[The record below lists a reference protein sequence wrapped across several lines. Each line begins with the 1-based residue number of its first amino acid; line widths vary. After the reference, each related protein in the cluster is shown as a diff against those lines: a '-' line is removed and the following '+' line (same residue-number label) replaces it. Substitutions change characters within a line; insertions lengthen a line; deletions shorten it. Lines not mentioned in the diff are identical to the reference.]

1 MTAEIILYADCQL
14 LVDKNYSV
22 DDINDYLST
31 LTASSAITIN
41 YFKHDLETSIKL
53 QLGQEYLDIEAQNW
67 NYCKITNGNE
77 TSMYYFITD
86 KQWRSKEVLN
96 LNLYLDTISS
106 LGWLSMTDKTLIHR
120 AHLDRWKWEGLSTTA
135 YPIINK
141 NSEGINPL
149 LLKSDE
155 MIISEDSEANFN
167 FSLRN
172 RKWYIGYFNNDA
184 ISPTDY
190 NQVNP
195 VKMLIFPEGKSW
207 DVLTTDEGSH
217 SMTDGENIVFSP
229 LVLANGS
236 GNQLNNFTIK
246 LDSSHIIDL
255 YVKKCDF
262 YNGLEVKSVRLQRSG
277 STIGYS
283 IIFSYYDS
291 TMRLFDSSVSST
303 VWLNITS
310 YIIEK
315 APAVVYSYKLSSA
328 SRDIYLNASIKDTFM
343 GSDSSGVYGVEKLD
357 RTDSRIIKVIE
368 LPYCPL
374 TYEGTDMGGSMYFVE
389 NIEVTSVLGNTFVGV
404 ALRQGGSFLNRLEA
418 HYDLDIQ
425 PFPFSSLQ
433 LSSISTLTKKNK
445 KYETKLYHSDFY
457 NFKIVYDS
465 FSALIKFENIDFGQ
479 LTNFST
485 FIFDFVPSM
494 NMQSSFIIDYSKTF
508 KESGEIDY
516 PGFLYVSRNN
526 EIPIY
531 TSQYVNYLRT
541 GYNYDVK
548 AKNFNEIMTATSN
561 FFPFASGALNTA
573 MAFEGGNTQ
582 QALSGLSQVT
592 SSITSSLNAT
602 FNAELS
608 LERKQAELQAQASS
622 IRSADDISLLNY
634 YTKVNKPKFVYYE
647 PSSRMINNLF
657 NLFYYTGYAVES
669 MGIIQSFMVSRARFN
684 YIQAEIDLSVEE
696 NSNVL
701 RNIPK
706 KFIDDYKAR
715 FNIGL
720 TRFHK
725 LDGVYDFEQKY
736 ENWETWLLNY
746 ISHSEV

>member
-1 MTAEIILYADCQL
+1 MTAQIILYENCQL
-14 LVDKNYSV
+14 LVDKNFSV
-22 DDINDYLST
+22 DDISDYLST

-53 QLGQEYLDIEAQNW
+53 QLGQEYLDISAQNW
-67 NYCKITNGNE
+67 NYCKITNDNE

-96 LNLYLDTISS
+96 LSLYLDTISS

-120 AHLDRWKWEGLSTTA
+120 AHLDRWKYDGSWTTV
-135 YPIINK
+135 YPAINK
-141 NSEGINPL
+141 ESEGIRPL
-149 LLKSDE
+149 LTMRDE
-155 MIISEDSEANFN
+155 LTISENDEENFN
-167 FSLRN
+167 FSLKN

-195 VKMLIFPEGKSW
+195 VQMLIFPEGKSW
-207 DVLTTDEGSH
+207 DVLTTEEATH
-217 SMTDGENIVFSP
+217 TMTDGDNIVFSP
-229 LVLANGS
+229 LVLADGT
-236 GNQLNNFTIK
+236 GNQANNFTIK
-246 LDSSHIIDL
+246 LDATHIIDL
-255 YVKKCDF
+255 YVKKCENLD
-262 YNGLEVKSVRLQRSG
+262 GLEVKSVRLQRSG
-277 STIGYS
+277 STIGYT
-283 IIFSYYDS
+283 IIYSYYDS
-291 TMRLFDSSVSST
+291 SMTLFDSSVSST
-303 VWLNITS
+303 VWLNITD
-310 YIIEK
+310 YTIEK
-315 APAVVYSYKLSSA
+315 APAVVYSYRLSSTTN
-328 SRDIYLNASIKDTFM
+328 DIYNNASIKESFLAN
-343 GSDSSGVYGVEKLD
+343 DSWGVYGLENLD
-357 RTDSRIIKVIE
+357 RTDSRVIKVIE

-374 TYEGTDMGGSMYFVE
+374 TFEGMDEGGSMYFVE
-389 NIEVTSVLGNTFVGV
+389 NIEVVSVLGNTFHGV
-404 ALRQGGSFLNRLEA
+404 ALREGGSFLNHLEA
-418 HYDLDIQ
+418 HYDLDIN
-425 PFPFSSLQ
+425 PWPFSTLI
-433 LSSISTLTKKNK
+433 LSSISTLTEKNK
-445 KYETKLYHSDFY
+445 RYETKLYHSDFY

-465 FSALIKFENIDFGQ
+465 FSALIKFENIDIDQ
-479 LTNFST
+479 LTHFSS
-485 FIFDFVPSM
+485 FIFNFVPSM
-494 NMQSSFIIDYSKTF
+494 NMQSSFVIDYSKTF
-508 KESGEIDY
+508 DEEGDIDY
-516 PGFLYVSRNN
+516 PGFLYVNRNN

-548 AKNFNEIMTATSN
+548 AKNFNEIMTATNN
-561 FFPFASGALNTA
+561 FFPFASGAVNTVKGFA
-573 MAFEGGNTQ
+573 GGSIQ
-582 QALSGLSQVT
+582 QTISGLSQVT
-592 SSITSSLNAT
+592 SSITSSLNAI
-602 FNAELS
+602 FNAELN
-608 LERKQAELQAQASS
+608 LERKQAELQAQAVSV
-622 IRSADDISLLNY
+622 RSADDISLLNY
-634 YTKVNKPKFVYYE
+634 YTKVNKAKFAYYR

-669 MGIIQSFMVSRARFN
+669 IGLIQFFMVSRARFN

-736 ENWETWLLNY
+736 ENWEVWLLNY